1 MTIENRERENGDVI
15 KYISH
20 GIMNGVVEW
29 LPLFLTPFLPVWR
42 GGGVLPL
49 LQEYRFSVAEQC
61 LPCGGRGFSE
71 ARKSPFGMTEEALP
85 HGCDG
90 TVVMHDSANG

>member
-1 MTIENRERENGDVI
+1 MTTENRERENGDVI

-20 GIMNGVVEW
+20 GIRNGVVEW

-49 LQEYRFSVAEQC
+49 LQECRFGVAEQC
-61 LPCGGRGFSE
+61 LQCGGRGFSE
-71 ARKSPFGMTEEALP
+71 ARKSPFGMT
-85 HGCDG
+85 
-90 TVVMHDSANG
+90 

>member
-1 MTIENRERENGDVI
+1 MATPV
-15 KYISH
+15 SH
-20 GIMNGVVEW
+20 
-29 LPLFLTPFLPVWR
+29 PFSARPE
-42 GGGVLPL
+42 GCGVLPL
-49 LQEYRFSVAEQC
+49 LQECRFGVAEQC
-61 LPCGGRGFSE
+61 LQCGGRGFSE

>member
-1 MTIENRERENGDVI
+1 MTTENRERENGDVI

-20 GIMNGVVEW
+20 GIRNGDVEC
-29 LPLFLTPFLPVWR
+29 LPLFLTPFLPVRR

-49 LQEYRFSVAEQC
+49 LQECRFGVAERC
-61 LPCGGRGFSE
+61 LQCGGRGFSE

-90 TVVMHDSANG
+90 TIVMHDSANG

>member
-1 MTIENRERENGDVI
+1 
-15 KYISH
+15 
-20 GIMNGVVEW
+20 MNVVVEW

-49 LQEYRFSVAEQC
+49 LKECRFSVAEQC